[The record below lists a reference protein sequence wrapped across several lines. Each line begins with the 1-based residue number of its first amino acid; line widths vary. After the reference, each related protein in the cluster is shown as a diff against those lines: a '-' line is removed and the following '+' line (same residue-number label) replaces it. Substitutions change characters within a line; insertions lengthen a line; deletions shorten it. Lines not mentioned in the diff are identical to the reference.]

1 MTLNE
6 ISLAS
11 MIALLTY
18 SLSLFLLE
26 YIPQWLRWA
35 QYLCSLTYAVR
46 LALEGEFNNCAEEG
60 NPQCEDILNVSNV
73 YQMDI
78 YIYWIILLVLFVFFR
93 ISALL
98 VLKRKASTFY

>member
-6 ISLAS
+6 INLAS
-11 MIALLTY
+11 TIALLTY

-46 LALEGEFNNCAEEG
+46 LALEGEFKDCAEEE
-60 NPQCEDILNVSNV
+60 NQFCEDILTLSNV

-78 YIYWIILLVLFVFFR
+78 YIYWIILLALFVFFR

-98 VLKRKASTFY
+98 VLKRKASMFY